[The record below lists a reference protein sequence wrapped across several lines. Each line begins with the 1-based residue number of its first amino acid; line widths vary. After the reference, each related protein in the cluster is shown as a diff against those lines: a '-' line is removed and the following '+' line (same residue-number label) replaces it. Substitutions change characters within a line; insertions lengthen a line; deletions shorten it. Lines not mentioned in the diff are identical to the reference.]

1 MARLTVYPGR
11 SYLSIRLAKDMNQST
26 WAEPSTF
33 DDWLNFLCL
42 KSNVELEVFDIAVQF
57 LSVLSDFRIGIPFQE
72 RCIC

>member
-1 MARLTVYPGR
+1 
-11 SYLSIRLAKDMNQST
+11 MNQST